1 MAFCAISPFR
11 IHFMTKRFLAPALF
25 ALAAFVA
32 LPAAAESAADYPSR
46 PVTIIVPFPPGGNTD
61 ISGRII
67 ADALTTRLGKPFI
80 VENKG
85 GAGGIIGAKA
95 AASAAPDGYT
105 LLLGGSGPTTI
116 SPLIYKKAGYE
127 VARDFVPVSLLSLA
141 PIAIVVHP
149 SFPAK
154 TVADLIAIAKA
165 KPDQVT
171 VASAGNGS
179 SSHLANELFQMMA
192 GVKLRHVPYRGGGP
206 AVADLVGGH
215 VNVLFDQ
222 VTSTMPYV
230 AQGSLRALAVTSL
243 KRLPAFPDVPTV
255 DESGVKGYEVESYTG
270 LLAPAGTPPAIVEK
284 LNAAIVQI
292 LHDPQIRSKFTDLGA
307 EPVSMSPNAF
317 SRYLAEEQNRWAP
330 VISKAGIKI
339 D

>member
-1 MAFCAISPFR
+1 MPKC
-11 IHFMTKRFLAPALF
+11 FLGPALF
-25 ALAAFVA
+25 ALAAFFA

-46 PVTIIVPFPPGGNTD
+46 PVTIVVPFPPGGNTD
-61 ISGRII
+61 ISARII
-67 ADALTTRLGKPFI
+67 ADALTTRLGKTF
-80 VENKG
+80 VVDNKG

-95 AASAAPDGYT
+95 AAGAAPDGYT
-105 LLLGGSGPTTI
+105 LLLGASGPTTI
-116 SPLIYKKAGYE
+116 SPLIYKKAGYD
-127 VARDFVPVSLLSLA
+127 VARDFAPISLLSLA

-165 KPDQVT
+165 RPDQVT

-179 SSHLANELFQMMA
+179 SSHLANELFQMLA

-206 AVADLVGGH
+206 AVTDLVGGH
-215 VNVLFDQ
+215 VDVLFDQ

-230 AQGSLRALAVTSL
+230 AQGSLRALAVTSA

-255 DESGVKGYEVESYTG
+255 EESGVKGYVVESYTG

-284 LNAAIVQI
+284 LNAAITQA
-292 LHDPQIRSKFTDLGA
+292 LKDPQVRTKFTDLGA
-307 EPVSMSPNAF
+307 EPVSMSPSAF
-317 SRYLAEEQNRWAP
+317 AKYLAEEQARWAP
-330 VISKAGIKI
+330 VITKAGIKI

>member
-1 MAFCAISPFR
+1 MPKRFLSIVLAALASFCAISSS
-11 IHFMTKRFLAPALF
+11 
-25 ALAAFVA
+25 
-32 LPAAAESAADYPSR
+32 AESVADYPSR

-67 ADALTTRLGKPFI
+67 AQALTARLGKSFI

-95 AASAAPDGYT
+95 AAAAAPDGYT

-116 SPLIYKKAGYE
+116 SPLIFKKAGYD
-127 VARDFVPVSLLSLA
+127 VARDFVPISLLSLA

-179 SSHLANELFQMMA
+179 SSHLSNELFQLMT
-192 GVKLRHVPYRGGGP
+192 GVKFRHVPYRGGGP
-206 AVADLVGGH
+206 AVADLVSGQ

-230 AQGSLRALAVTSL
+230 TQGSLRALAVTTR

-270 LLAPAGTPPAIVEK
+270 LLAPAGTPPEIVQK
-284 LNAAIVQI
+284 LNAEIVKV
-292 LHDPQIRSKFTDLGA
+292 LNDPQIRAKFTDLGA
-307 EPVSMSPNAF
+307 EPVSMSPKAF
-317 SRYLAEEQNRWAP
+317 GEYLRKENDRWGA
-330 VISKAGIKI
+330 VVRKATIKV